1 FQFPTCLLFP
11 GCRNIDSSLSDSYS
25 LVFQYQ
31 WYRIT
36 NTINPKQHD
45 NTRIMPI
52 TIVIMTHAGR
62 NGFLIA
68 AEVVAGIVLVSVA
81 IVPIDAGVV
90 GSCLGELKE
99 ASVIVDSVTV
109 SDCSVLS
116 SGVEVVQ

>member
-1 FQFPTCLLFP
+1 FRFPTCRLFP
-11 GCRNIDSSLSDSYS
+11 GCRNIVPSLRDSIYLLSYIN
-25 LVFQYQ
+25 FH
-31 WYRIT
+31 RIT

-81 IVPIDAGVV
+81 ILPIDAGVV
-90 GSCLGELKE
+90 GSCLGQLKE